1 MADLRVTGG
10 PTPNALQPARPSEAV
25 RAAQRAFFTA
35 ALNQVAPSQP
45 AAPVQAKTV
54 SPTANVKASAVS
66 SADGAPSRF
75 ARPGSLLDIKV

>member
-10 PTPNALQPARPSEAV
+10 ASPTALQPARPSEAV

-35 ALNQVAPSQP
+35 ALNEVAPSPAPRAVAAPAVSRAATMP
-45 AAPVQAKTV
+45 AAP
-54 SPTANVKASAVS
+54 STA
-66 SADGAPSRF
+66 ADQPSRY

>member
-10 PTPNALQPARPSEAV
+10 ASPNALQPARPSAAV

-35 ALNQVAPSQP
+35 ALNNVAPSQP
-45 AAPVQAKTV
+45 ARPVQTQAAPRATNAQPAQAAAEGE
-54 SPTANVKASAVS
+54 PT
-66 SADGAPSRF
+66 RF

>member
-10 PTPNALQPARPSEAV
+10 ASPTALQPARPSEAV

-35 ALNQVAPSQP
+35 ALNNVAPAQAASPVQSQAATRGPAVQPAQP
-45 AAPVQAKTV
+45 AAGEPA
-54 SPTANVKASAVS
+54 
-66 SADGAPSRF
+66 RY

>member
-10 PTPNALQPARPSEAV
+10 ASPNALQPARPSQAV

-35 ALNQVAPSQP
+35 ALNDVTPTQAARPVQTATRGPSVQASQP
-45 AAPVQAKTV
+45 AAE
-54 SPTANVKASAVS
+54 
-66 SADGAPSRF
+66 GAPTRY

>member
-10 PTPNALQPARPSEAV
+10 ASPNALQPARPSQAV

-35 ALNQVAPSQP
+35 ALNDVTPTQAARPVQTQTATRGASVQASQP
-45 AAPVQAKTV
+45 AA
-54 SPTANVKASAVS
+54 
-66 SADGAPSRF
+66 DGAPTRY